1 MQKST
6 NIEKKNTIQS
16 AWEKECQKIN
26 KKIAENSLSSEA
38 NVCAILWKQSD
49 LYNTY
54 DNLSLDD
61 FQSNVWKVF
70 FEIGRQIIV
79 EEHKKVLDE
88 LTVEFYLQRHEKLK
102 AKFDEYGG
110 YSTIE
115 QAKEYVEVE
124 NFDGYIKDLK
134 KFKTLKT
141 MNELGFPVAK
151 NFSKYVDM
159 SLEDIYHYF
168 DALLNHTFINA
179 ETEIKTYNVADGIF
193 DLINKMDEGQKFGIP
208 LSGSDLLSN
217 QIAGLQKGQI
227 YFLSTSSGVGKSF
240 LMCRWLL
247 PTIIKEKKKICMI
260 INEED
265 ETRIQ
270 TELLVHFAN
279 NVLGGHITKTELRN
293 GGFSQETKDLLYK
306 SAEKIRELKDS
317 NCITIIPLESYNAD
331 IAIKSIKKYANLGVE
346 YFCLD
351 TLKLGNDAKSEQSWL
366 ALQCDL
372 VKMYDIIKPKA
383 KNVALFITTQLGKQ
397 SLTQRYLTNFS
408 IGISK
413 NIIDVASVVI
423 LGRLVLDD
431 EKGDEKSS
439 IRCFRVEGRNTKIPF
454 KLDPNKHYIALFIS
468 KNRFGSANGS
478 QIIAEIDYNTNYYK
492 EVGYAN
498 ILPDY

>member
-79 EEHKKVLDE
+79 EEHKKVLAG

-159 SLEDIYHYF
+159 SLEDI
-168 DALLNHTFINA
+168 
-179 ETEIKTYNVADGIF
+179 
-193 DLINKMDEGQKFGIP
+193 
-208 LSGSDLLSN
+208 
-217 QIAGLQKGQI
+217 
-227 YFLSTSSGVGKSF
+227 
-240 LMCRWLL
+240 
-247 PTIIKEKKKICMI
+247 
-260 INEED
+260 
-265 ETRIQ
+265 
-270 TELLVHFAN
+270 
-279 NVLGGHITKTELRN
+279 
-293 GGFSQETKDLLYK
+293 
-306 SAEKIRELKDS
+306 
-317 NCITIIPLESYNAD
+317 
-331 IAIKSIKKYANLGVE
+331 
-346 YFCLD
+346 
-351 TLKLGNDAKSEQSWL
+351 
-366 ALQCDL
+366 
-372 VKMYDIIKPKA
+372 
-383 KNVALFITTQLGKQ
+383 
-397 SLTQRYLTNFS
+397 
-408 IGISK
+408 
-413 NIIDVASVVI
+413 
-423 LGRLVLDD
+423 
-431 EKGDEKSS
+431 
-439 IRCFRVEGRNTKIPF
+439 
-454 KLDPNKHYIALFIS
+454 
-468 KNRFGSANGS
+468 
-478 QIIAEIDYNTNYYK
+478 
-492 EVGYAN
+492 
-498 ILPDY
+498 